1 MVHRRCIMFEV
12 FRDKANQWRFRFRA
26 ANNRIVFI
34 SSEGYKNR
42 KDVLSAIDMAKATD
56 QNTVVKEV

>member
-1 MVHRRCIMFEV
+1 MFEI
-12 FRDKANQWRFRFRA
+12 FKDRADQWRFRFRA

-42 KDVLSAIDMAKATD
+42 KDVLSAIDMAKATNE
-56 QNTVVKEV
+56 NTIVKEV